1 VVPLRGPGGFCI
13 RQSRLTAD
21 IDATIAIALD
31 DAEALVED
39 MSAEGFDSRV
49 PDVERFAALTRV
61 LPLTHRETGIPV
73 DLVVAGPGLEE
84 DFLRRARWIA
94 IEGAQIPVIAPED
107 LVVTKMLAGPRKK
120 SRTSGQFCE
129 SAAASSTSAS
139 SARAFASSTRPS
151 TAAIS
156 SPISS
161 PLSGKSRSH
170 RTPRR
175 RHRHDPPEVGACSP
189 YAR

>member
-1 VVPLRGPGGFCI
+1 MVPLRGPGGFCI
-13 RQSRLTAD
+13 GSPRLTAD

-107 LVVTKMLAGPRKK
+107 LVVTKMLAGRPKEIEDVRAILRERGGELDVGLVRE
-120 SRTSGQFCE
+120 SLRLLDEALDRGDLVADFE
-129 SAAASSTSAS
+129 SALGE
-139 SARAFASSTRPS
+139 
-151 TAAIS
+151 IS
-156 SPISS
+156 
-161 PLSGKSRSH
+161 
-170 RTPRR
+170 
-175 RHRHDPPEVGACSP
+175 
-189 YAR
+189 